1 MSINR
6 DINGLVEVTR
16 HLKTVADEYV
26 EVEAG
31 GWFEYLES
39 LENDK

>member
-1 MSINR
+1 MKISKDMKR
-6 DINGLVEVTR
+6 LVEVTR
-16 HLKTVADEYV
+16 HLKTAADEYV
-26 EVEAG
+26 EVRGG